1 MTSIKRLRSV
11 IQSTAHHAVS
21 GLCYVHPH
29 LGEKCKE
36 IGIKSIGINLMQPEF
51 DIELQ
56 SITKELKLSTNAL
69 REKFN
74 ELLIVENINASEII
88 KANIIFNFMYG
99 RWPSSCFIEAVTVE
113 GAKVEVAVD
122 SEGKTAEVLHASS

>member
-36 IGIKSIGINLMQPEF
+36 LGINSIGVDLLKPGFDVEF
-51 DIELQ
+51 P
-56 SITKELKLSTNAL
+56 SITKELELSTNAL
-69 REKFN
+69 REKFH
-74 ELLIVENINASEII
+74 ELLAVENISASEI
-88 KANIIFNFMYG
+88 AGSYATFGFLRG
-99 RWPSSCFIEAVTVE
+99 RWPTSCYIKVITVE
-113 GAKVEVAVD
+113 GKKTEVAVD
-122 SEGKTAEVLHASS
+122 SSGKTAEVLHARS